1 MYLATQGVTSPHHR
15 TARTGHRERE
25 DIIGE
30 HAKTIS
36 GTGETTR
43 LALFLP
49 FHFWERQNCSD
60 DRGRW
65 SDELQGGCG
74 LLKVRNQV
82 VDADIQVKVREQ
94 AFAFQ
99 CL

>member
-1 MYLATQGVTSPHHR
+1 MQKQYLEQGNHK
-15 TARTGHRERE
+15 ARSFFTL
-25 DIIGE
+25 
-30 HAKTIS
+30 S
-36 GTGETTR
+36 
-43 LALFLP
+43 
-49 FHFWERQNCSD
+49 FWERQNCSD

-94 AFAFQ
+94 ALAFQ

>member
-1 MYLATQGVTSPHHR
+1 MEVYAISRDG
-15 TARTGHRERE
+15 TAACTWPLKALPLLTTGQLGLVRERE

-49 FHFWERQNCSD
+49 FYFGSD
-60 DRGRW
+60 RIVATT
-65 SDELQGGCG
+65 EEGGVTSCREDVG
-74 LLKVRNQV
+74 FLK
-82 VDADIQVKVREQ
+82 
-94 AFAFQ
+94 
-99 CL
+99 